1 MLEWKNLSVR
11 NNFVPPNNPI
21 IEHPPSPS
29 PPLFLKVGYWE
40 LPPCALSRQSLRKRC
55 TCIPF
60 LGGASDDGFAAIKV
74 TALGRPQMLVSLI
87 TAKTP
92 LNGHSYFTDS
102 STYDC
107 LNNLKPH
114 LNSSLKRII
123 LNHSCT
129 CAFVSGQAAPV
140 ADTFST
146 SQGTVLFG
154 GLPLYRI
161 MFIDM
166 EKWIHHVFQ

>member
-1 MLEWKNLSVR
+1 MRERKNLSVR

-21 IEHPPSPS
+21 IEHAPNLTQSTT
-29 PPLFLKVGYWE
+29 LFESRLLTAATMCILKAVFTKTLY
-40 LPPCALSRQSLRKRC
+40 SFLRWSIQRWLCCNQGHSIGK
-55 TCIPF
+55 
-60 LGGASDDGFAAIKV
+60 ASDACEFNYS
-74 TALGRPQMLVSLI
+74 QNSLEWTLI
-87 TAKTP
+87 FYRQLYLWLP
-92 LNGHSYFTDS
+92 RQ
-102 STYDC
+102 
-107 LNNLKPH
+107 LKPH

-146 SQGTVLFG
+146 SQGTVLFW

-161 MFIDM
+161 MFTDM